1 MYTGSCLCGGIQY
14 RIDGELAPIEVCHCR
29 QCRKAQG
36 GPLATN
42 SPINAAIFHLVRGAD
57 LLTAYESSP
66 GKRRMF
72 CSRCGAP
79 IYSVRDAAPNVLR
92 IRVGL
97 VDEPIA
103 ARPVAHIQVASN
115 CEWWPLSYSLPHFPA
130 SYAPQKPQRP

>member
-1 MYTGSCLCGGIQY
+1 MYTGSCLCGGIQF
-14 RIDGELAPIEVCHCR
+14 RIARELAPIEVGHCR

-42 SPINAAIFHLVRGAD
+42 SAIDAAGFNLVRGAD

-66 GKRRMF
+66 GKKRVF

-79 IYSVRDAAPNVLR
+79 IYSVRDALPNVLR

-115 CEWWPLSYSLPHFPA
+115 CKWWPISDSLPQFPA
-130 SYAPQKPQRP
+130 EYAPQQPQPA